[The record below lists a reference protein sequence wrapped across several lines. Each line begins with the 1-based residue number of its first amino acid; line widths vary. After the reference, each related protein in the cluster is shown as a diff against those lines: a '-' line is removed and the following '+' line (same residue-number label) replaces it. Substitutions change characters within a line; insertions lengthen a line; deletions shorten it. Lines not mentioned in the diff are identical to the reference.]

1 MIEFCFIAGLE
12 VEMLVII
19 NKLKWFFRQEF
30 CKPCDFIYVDKKTVK
45 QELKKNPL
53 KVILAIIVLTLL
65 GGLCMILY
73 YLTLPFRLINELL
86 QLWCEY

>member
-1 MIEFCFIAGLE
+1 MII
-12 VEMLVII
+12 II
-19 NKLKWFFRQEF
+19 NKLERFFKQEF
-30 CKPCDFIYVDKKTVK
+30 CKPCDFLYVNRKTVK

-53 KVILAIIVLTLL
+53 KIILAIIAFMLL

-73 YLTLPFRLINELL
+73 YLTLPFRLTNELL